1 MAAQLV
7 ISTVTNFLC
16 MCVHAKVHMSI
27 IVCDQESSAYEHF
40 VCYQES
46 RMLTAQQGGCAA
58 HTRMGACLH
67 VCVSYVV
74 GLGLPGGSNQAA
86 TSARVCSRALDIIHL
101 QPTKHMRAYAHIP
114 LHPGTA
120 CC

>member
-1 MAAQLV
+1 MSMLSVTRKAGCSLLSKAAVL
-7 ISTVTNFLC
+7 
-16 MCVHAKVHMSI
+16 
-27 IVCDQESSAYEHF
+27 
-40 VCYQES
+40 
-46 RMLTAQQGGCAA
+46 
-58 HTRMGACLH
+58 HTRAWVRVYM
-67 VCVSYVV
+67 CVSYVV

-86 TSARVCSRALDIIHL
+86 TSARVCSQALDIIHL